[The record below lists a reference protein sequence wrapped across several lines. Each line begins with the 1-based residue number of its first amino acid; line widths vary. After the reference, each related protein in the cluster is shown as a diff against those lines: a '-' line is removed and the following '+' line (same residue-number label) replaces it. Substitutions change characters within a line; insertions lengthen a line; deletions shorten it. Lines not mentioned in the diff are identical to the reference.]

1 MACEIVVSR
10 RDGELV
16 GHDGWLIRSTRTFCI
31 RTPVVVA
38 TSCPSVVSPCK
49 EPPVMRSTRDH
60 AGIPIHA
67 RWRVVERAVSGMR
80 EVDLGHSE

>member
-1 MACEIVVSR
+1 
-10 RDGELV
+10 
-16 GHDGWLIRSTRTFCI
+16 
-31 RTPVVVA
+31 
-38 TSCPSVVSPCK
+38 
-49 EPPVMRSTRDH
+49 MRSTRDH